1 MRVLLDACV
10 PHQLGALLTG
20 HNVLSAVDLGLGNL
34 DDRPL
39 LDAIEGR
46 FDFLVTV
53 DRRLPKQQVLT
64 GRTFGVVV
72 LRARSNRLTDL
83 KPLVERLLHA
93 LTTLPPGEAREIG
106 G

>member
-1 MRVLLDACV
+1 LLDACV

-20 HNVLSAVDLGLGNL
+20 HKVLRAADLGLGDL

-39 LDAIEGR
+39 LNAIEGS

-53 DRRLPKQQVLT
+53 DRRLPKQQVIS
-64 GRTFGVVV
+64 GRTFGVIV

-83 KPLVERLLHA
+83 KPLVERLLQA
-93 LTTLPPGEAREIG
+93 LTTLAPGEAREISG
-106 G
+106 